1 MPLHKYFLD
10 TRRNQVHNALQAL
23 RMSMGQNSLKT
34 LPVWAYQGNMACECA
49 LR

>member
-23 RMSMGQNSLKT
+23 RMSMGQNCLKP
-34 LPVWAYQGNMACECA
+34 LPEGAYQGKMTCECA